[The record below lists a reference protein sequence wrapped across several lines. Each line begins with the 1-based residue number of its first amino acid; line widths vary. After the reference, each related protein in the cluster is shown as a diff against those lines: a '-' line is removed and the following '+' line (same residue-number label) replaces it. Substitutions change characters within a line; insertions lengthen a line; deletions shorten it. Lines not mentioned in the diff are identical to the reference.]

1 MNNVKGRHF
10 GGEIALWAVR
20 GYCRYPIGCRGP
32 DVQHDE
38 YRSRRHLPSDVVP
51 VLRSFGEDCL
61 KPLVN
66 IRDRQQRRQ
75 RHHPAPWTYRPPEA
89 KRDASRDWPRL
100 RRSVWRWGR
109 RVGGAVFLVLSASD
123 NFLQRRRLSVT
134 LGSMRS
140 STFTARRCSWM
151 K

>member
-75 RHHPAPWTYRPPEA
+75 RHQE
-89 KRDASRDWPRL
+89 
-100 RRSVWRWGR
+100 
-109 RVGGAVFLVLSASD
+109 
-123 NFLQRRRLSVT
+123 RRRLAEAPPGASCGPRGSV
-134 LGSMRS
+134 RIDQ
-140 STFTARRCSWM
+140 STIASTTSDFAWA
-151 K
+151 